1 MAETND
7 EIMVCIRC
15 FSYNQERYI
24 GKTLEGI
31 VTQQTNFPFV
41 VVVIDDASTD
51 NNANIIRDY
60 EAKYPDIVKAVYLT
74 ENHYRLNK
82 PKRPYVQPWEDQAK
96 YVAYCEG
103 DDFWTDTH
111 KLQKQVDFLESHPD
125 YTMVCHNWN
134 VLNGDRTYP
143 SEVQKKYSQAF
154 TFTFAT
160 LPWVWI
166 TKTLTLMCRRDAID
180 YDILKQFKLARDVH
194 IVYYAL
200 KKGLGYFM
208 PDVMATYRITDGG
221 IWSKVDANR
230 KNKLTYDLYKELYS
244 FEPNKAVRKRYMNA
258 TLAYYNGLAFGKNT
272 WWHFG
277 TNAKLYFEALRNISD
292 AKDLIFCLG
301 ALVPTRLVKWVMK
314 TFKV

>member
-1 MAETND
+1 MVETNPN
-7 EIMVCIRC
+7 IMVCIRC

-51 NNANIIRDY
+51 NNAAIIREY
-60 EAKYPDIVKAVYLT
+60 EEKYPDIVKAVYLK
-74 ENHYRLNK
+74 ENHHRQSK

-103 DDFWTDTH
+103 DDYWTDPH
-111 KLQKQVDFLESHPD
+111 KLQKQVDFLEAHPE
-125 YTMVCHNWN
+125 YTMVCHNWD
-134 VLNGDRTYP
+134 VQNGDEIFP
-143 SEVQKKYSQAF
+143 SDVQRKYNQAF

-160 LPWVWI
+160 LPWIWI

-180 YDILKQFKLARDVH
+180 YDILKQFKWARDVH
-194 IVYYAL
+194 IVYFAL
-200 KKGLGYFM
+200 KKGPGYFM

-221 IWSKVDANR
+221 IWSKVDPNQKNR
-230 KNKLTYDLYKELYS
+230 TTYELYKELYQH
-244 FEPNKAVRKRYMNA
+244 EPNKAVRKRYMNA
-258 TLAYYNGLAFGKNT
+258 TLAYFNGLAFGKKT
-272 WWHFG
+272 WWHIG
-277 TNAKLYFEALRNISD
+277 TNAKLYFEALRHISD
-292 AKDLIFCLG
+292 AKDLVFCLG
-301 ALVPTRLVKWVMK
+301 GLVPTKMVKWVMK